1 MGDPF
6 VGLPFLLNSDM
17 AFPNALVSTELDAV
31 NQILGAV
38 GQAPVTTL
46 NDTNPDVAIAYDTL
60 QEVNREVQAEGWGFN
75 TETEYPFTPNTGGE
89 ILIPSNVLLLD
100 LSDLYENKGYQV
112 VRRNGKLY
120 NKIDHTFT
128 WTSTLKC
135 DVVWLFDFVD
145 LPLPARDYIVA
156 RASVQASSKM
166 VGDPAIFQ
174 MLQQK
179 EALSR
184 ANLLEYDCNQGDYS
198 FFGHPRG
205 NDFYV
210 SYQPFKTLAR

>member
-1 MGDPF
+1 
-6 VGLPFLLNSDM
+6 M

-46 NDTNPDVAIAYDTL
+46 NNTNPDVAIAYDTL
-60 QEVNREVQAEGWGFN
+60 LEVNREVQSEGWGFN
-75 TETEYPFTPNTGGE
+75 TETEYPFTPDANKE
-89 ILIPSNVLLLD
+89 VLIPSNVLMID

-120 NKIDHTFT
+120 NKIDHTYQ
-128 WTSTLKC
+128 WDNQLKC
-135 DVVWLFDFVD
+135 DVVWLFDFKD
-145 LPLPARDYIVA
+145 LPTPVKDYIVA
-156 RASVQASSKM
+156 RASVQASTKM
-166 VGDPAIFQ
+166 VGDDAIYQ

-179 EALSR
+179 ESLAR
-184 ANLLEYDCNQGDYS
+184 ANLMEYDCNQGDYS

-205 NDFYV
+205 NDYYI

>member
-1 MGDPF
+1 
-6 VGLPFLLNSDM
+6 M

-46 NDTNPDVAIAYDTL
+46 DDTNPDVAIAYDTL
-60 QEVNREVQAEGWGFN
+60 QEVNREVQSEGWGFN
-75 TETEYPFTPNTGGE
+75 TENEYPFTPDVNGN
-89 ILIPSNVLLLD
+89 ISIPDNVLMLD
-100 LSDLYENKGYQV
+100 LSDLFENRGYQV
-112 VRRNGKLY
+112 VKRNGKLY
-120 NKIDHTFT
+120 NKTDHTYT

-145 LPLPARDYIVA
+145 LPTPVRDYIVA

-166 VGDPAIFQ
+166 IGDPTIFQ
-174 MLQQK
+174 LLQQK
-179 EALSR
+179 ESLAR

-198 FFGHPRG
+198 FFGHQRG
-205 NDFYV
+205 NDYYV